1 MTARGALGPP
11 SAAAAAPEARGR
23 RRIARPS
30 RARLHGAAAAWAR
43 AAAPPTLTA
52 LVAIAAWEAWIRLS
66 GTPEY
71 LAPSPSAV
79 AAALAADPARF
90 LGAGAVS
97 LRHALGGLL
106 LGAGGAFVLGAA
118 MAHARAVER
127 ALYPLAVLVKVTPVV
142 AVAPLLVIWLGF
154 GDGPKYAVAA
164 LIAFFPML
172 VNAAAGLRDV
182 DPAALDWFRSMDASR
197 LRTFLRLRLPSS
209 LPYLFAALRVSIPL
223 ALIGAVVAEW
233 MAADSGA
240 GRLIA
245 IAHADYDTAAL
256 FGAVVVLAACGLAL
270 TAAAAL
276 LERRL
281 LAWRDAARA
290 P

>member
-1 MTARGALGPP
+1 MTARGA
-11 SAAAAAPEARGR
+11 ATARG
-23 RRIARPS
+23 
-30 RARLHGAAAAWAR
+30 GAAAASGARRGVARPRPRGARRAAAGWAR
-43 AAAPPTLTA
+43 AAAPPLLTA
-52 LVAIAAWEAWIRLS
+52 LAAIAAWEAWIRAS
-66 GTPEY
+66 GTPQY

-79 AAALAADPARF
+79 AAALAADPSRF

-106 LGAGGAFVLGAA
+106 LGAGGAFALGAA

-127 ALYPLAVLVKVTPVV
+127 TLYPLAILVKVTPVV

-164 LIAFFPML
+164 LIAFFPVL
-172 VNAAAGLRDV
+172 VNTVAGLRDA

-197 LRTFLRLRLPSS
+197 WRTFLRLRLPSS

-256 FGAVVVLAACGLAL
+256 FGAVVVLAACGLAM
-270 TAAAAL
+270 TAAVAL

-281 LAWRDAARA
+281 LAWRGAGRA
-290 P
+290 PP